1 MIPTKNRYKYRRPW
15 FADMPENNLSGSR
28 LSAGMAGSCLSAG
41 MAGNHLSGSWI
52 DDIKN
57 VDPNTT
63 PPAPVEEGL
72 LERTDFLIKNVY
84 WLAGGVALLVIILKV
99 KGKI

>member
-28 LSAGMAGSCLSAG
+28 LSAG